1 MIRLP
6 FTNFRFFILLLI
18 AVSSAYCQEK
28 SYQLNFSKD
37 NISWIWLGRLNV
49 NHHQGSKS
57 LFFLN
62 NDYNGNLFRETRFGN
77 KWKDENKMQSGWQYR
92 LWESVQ
98 STVMFRSHLF
108 SDENANVEFRKYLVM
123 EKLSYSP
130 GEKIQIAPA
139 LGWAVENIYGF
150 DDQGWYTQ
158 VDLDVRDYNL
168 AGYINHSQASS
179 SIYFFPGRRNQEHRY
194 YTAFS
199 KQFSQYAADS
209 IRVGYEFRDNSYYI
223 SGGSNLENVESNSRF
238 LYNRLQYHFSRKADF
253 EIETRL
259 RSRDVNQSNASL
271 LNHRKELD
279 FLNRIS
285 FQHKGNSLQ
294 NGIAFTTSQITNR
307 TLRSNR
313 LLVVAAGQRE
323 SRTDLTGLQSAFNI
337 FSNWKI
343 SRRDQARLTF
353 SYTKYEYTTPDTTQ
367 RIDEDDQRF
376 MTHLNYRHRFSR
388 YFLLKFDVNL
398 YLYHQIYIHS
408 ERSANNNW
416 NRIFQLAPSFHF
428 RLFDRLQHTNQIRIL
443 ANYTV
448 YDFEE
453 FLPEVRSYIHRKL
466 IYTDSLS
473 MKISRGLKL
482 VTVYELEKEDNGTFY
497 QDLFAQQINRELK
510 SHFLDLSLVYL
521 RLHGL
526 KLVTGLN
533 WYWRREWSFLSA
545 TLGEERTMT
554 RDYLAFSPRI
564 TFFYNLG
571 KNLLLHLNFSRKM
584 YRDINIARQYYSTGQ
599 VNLKYLF

>member
-1 MIRLP
+1 MIRLQ
-6 FTNFRFFILLLI
+6 FTKFRFFIFLLM
-18 AVSSAYCQEK
+18 ATVSAFCQEK

-37 NISWIWLGRLNV
+37 NISWIWLGRLNL
-49 NHHQGSKS
+49 NHQQGSKS

-62 NDYNGNLFRETRFGN
+62 NDYNGNLFRESRLGN
-77 KWKDENKMQSGWQYR
+77 KWKDENKLQSGWQYH
-92 LWESVQ
+92 LNKTVQ
-98 STVMFRSHLF
+98 STVMFHSHIF
-108 SDENANVEFRKYLVM
+108 SDENANVEFRKYLVV
-123 EKLSYSP
+123 EKLTYSP
-130 GEKIQIAPA
+130 GKKIQVAPA
-139 LGWAVENIYGF
+139 LGWAAENIYGF

-158 VDLDVRDYNL
+158 LDLDVHDYDL
-168 AGYINHSQASS
+168 SGYINRSQARS

-199 KQFSQYAADS
+199 KQFSKYAADS

-238 LYNRLQYHFSRKADF
+238 LYNRLQYNFSSKSDF

-259 RSRDVNQSNASL
+259 RTRDISQSNLSL

-285 FQHKGNSLQ
+285 FQHKGSTFQ
-294 NGIAFTTSQITNR
+294 NGIAFITSQITNR

-313 LLVVAAGQRE
+313 RLAVSAGEKE

-343 SRRDQARLTF
+343 SNNDQARLTF

-367 RIDEDDQRF
+367 RIDEDDLRF
-376 MTHLNYRHRFSR
+376 MSHLTYRHRFSS
-388 YFLLKFDVNL
+388 YFMLELNANL

-416 NRIFQLAPSFHF
+416 NRIFQLAPAFHF
-428 RLFDRLQHTNQIRIL
+428 RLFDRLQHTNRVKIL

-448 YDFEE
+448 FDFEE

-473 MKISRGLKL
+473 LRLTRGLKL
-482 VTVYELEKEDNGTFY
+482 VTIYELEKEDNGTFY
-497 QDLFAQQINRELK
+497 QDIFAQQINRELK

-521 RLHGL
+521 RLRGL

-545 TLGEERTMT
+545 TLGEERAMT

-564 TFFYNLG
+564 TLLYNLG

-584 YRDINIARQYYSTGQ
+584 YRDINITRQYYSTGQ